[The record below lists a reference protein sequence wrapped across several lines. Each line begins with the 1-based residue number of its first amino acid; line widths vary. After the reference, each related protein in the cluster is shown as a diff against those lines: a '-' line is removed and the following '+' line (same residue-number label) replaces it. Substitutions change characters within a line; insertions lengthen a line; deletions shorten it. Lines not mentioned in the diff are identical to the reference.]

1 MGQALY
7 KSDPIPELKDVTVNG
22 VVAMKEKTWTRS
34 RFYIV
39 IADG

>member
-22 VVAMKEKTWTRS
+22 VVALNEELGRRAAS
-34 RFYIV
+34 ILL
-39 IADG
+39 